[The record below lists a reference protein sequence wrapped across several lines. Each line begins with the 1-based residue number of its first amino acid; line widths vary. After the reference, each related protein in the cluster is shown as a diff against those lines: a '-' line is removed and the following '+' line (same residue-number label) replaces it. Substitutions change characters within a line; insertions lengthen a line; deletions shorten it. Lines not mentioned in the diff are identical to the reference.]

1 MSTYVNYFIEAN
13 VGLSLL
19 AVLYFVFLR
28 NETDFRLK
36 RQILLIGIGA
46 SLISPLFHF
55 QNQTVAELQTI
66 VPTIWLPELEI
77 VGSEPATETVAGPT
91 FSGQSIMGMLYSA
104 GLLTFLLSF
113 LWQVFKILSMVRS
126 FPSIKKDSLMIA
138 EADHNY
144 PSFSFFNFIFIGNAD
159 ALTPGEKRQIVAHE
173 SIHAKQYHSLDIMLV
188 SILQIFFWCNPIV
201 HLYKNIFIQLHE
213 FEADSRAVDSHS
225 VDEYCNLLA
234 RVALMSADLRI
245 ANHFSNS
252 LTLKRIQMMRK
263 IKFRT
268 RPWKIVA
275 MATALPV
282 FFVGVACND
291 EVVSEMSGI
300 VQDTQM
306 ALDVPANVQ
315 ERFDQLSAANPEK
328 KFVLLEMSGAHD
340 EKLKELESKFG
351 LPVAFEMFKEGEETI
366 AGKSEAGV
374 ILQQTATNRATN
386 RKTFIILEYNEST
399 RALADLSNQDNVF
412 TVVEKSASF
421 PDGMTGL
428 FNFIANEINYPGE
441 ARSAGI
447 EGKVFVEFIVEPDG
461 SISNVSVK
469 KGVHASIDAEAV
481 RVMNL
486 SPKWNPGMQKGVAVR
501 QKLVLPINFNLDK
514 NTKRKTT
521 SSLMNVLY
529 PIQRNTPSNGKDK
542 C

>member
-1 MSTYVNYFIEAN
+1 
-13 VGLSLL
+13 
-19 AVLYFVFLR
+19 
-28 NETDFRLK
+28 
-36 RQILLIGIGA
+36 
-46 SLISPLFHF
+46 
-55 QNQTVAELQTI
+55 
-66 VPTIWLPELEI
+66 
-77 VGSEPATETVAGPT
+77 
-91 FSGQSIMGMLYSA
+91 
-104 GLLTFLLSF
+104 
-113 LWQVFKILSMVRS
+113 
-126 FPSIKKDSLMIA
+126 
-138 EADHNY
+138 
-144 PSFSFFNFIFIGNAD
+144 
-159 ALTPGEKRQIVAHE
+159 
-173 SIHAKQYHSLDIMLV
+173 
-188 SILQIFFWCNPIV
+188 
-201 HLYKNIFIQLHE
+201 
-213 FEADSRAVDSHS
+213 
-225 VDEYCNLLA
+225 
-234 RVALMSADLRI
+234 
-245 ANHFSNS
+245 
-252 LTLKRIQMMRK
+252 MRK

-268 RPWKIVA
+268 RPWKIIA

-300 VQDTQM
+300 AQDTQM

-328 KFVLLEMSGAHD
+328 KFILLEMSGAHD
-340 EKLKELESKFG
+340 EKLKELETKFG

-366 AGKSEAGV
+366 AGQAEAGV
-374 ILQQTATNRATN
+374 ILQQNVETTATN
-386 RKTFIILEYNEST
+386 RKTFVILEYNKST
-399 RALADLSNQDNVF
+399 GALADLSNQDNVF
-412 TVVEKSASF
+412 TVVENSASF

-428 FNFIANEINYPGE
+428 FNFLANEINYPGE